1 MAEKL
6 KAVLDS
12 GPFIHLK
19 EINALKALKIF
30 ELHAPIEV
38 SEETRG
44 LQGIKCSTKAVK
56 NKTMIGLL
64 NAQFGLGFGEAAAIA
79 LCKESEIELLLTD
92 DLDARIAAKKFGLVP
107 HGSVGILLRAFKK
120 EVFSKKETIELIR
133 MLKTGSSL
141 YITNDLVGYILQEVK
156 KSR

>member
-1 MAEKL
+1 MDERT

-19 EINALKALKIF
+19 EINDLKALKVF
-30 ELHAPIEV
+30 GLRAPIEV
-38 SEETRG
+38 SEETKG
-44 LQGIKCSTKAVK
+44 LRGIKCGIQAVK

-79 LCKESEIELLLTD
+79 LCKELGIELLLTD
-92 DLDARIAAKKFGLVP
+92 DLDARTVAKKFGLLP

-120 EVFSKKETIELIR
+120 KIFSKKETMGLIR
-133 MLKTGSSL
+133 NLKTDSSL
-141 YITNDLVGYILQEVK
+141 YITNDLIEYVMQEVQ
-156 KSR
+156 KSK